1 MTVITLL
8 GFKTLTYYFP
18 EIIAIFEF
26 KFNRGDGTSGRLNLW
41 NSGLNYYNFFG
52 STEYNNISYKDDVHN
67 NYLSQTLKYGII
79 NSICFHI
86 IPFYFLFKS
95 FKKMIIL
102 RVLDKNLAVIV
113 GMTSFLIPYYFFE
126 TASLIAPFWLMLIF
140 TSISYKKI
148 FNNEK
153 KN

>member
-1 MTVITLL
+1 MIFIPLL
-8 GFKTLTYYFP
+8 GFTVLNNFFS
-18 EIIAIFEF
+18 EIIEIF
-26 KFNRGDGTSGRLNLW
+26 KFKFDRGDGTSGRLNLW
-41 NSGLNYYNFFG
+41 NSGLNYFNFFG
-52 STEYNNISYKDDVHN
+52 SAEYNDISYKDDVHN

-102 RVLDKNLAVIV
+102 RVLDKNLAVII
-113 GMTSFLIPYYFFE
+113 GMTSFIIPYYFFE

-148 FNNEK
+148 WN
-153 KN
+153 